1 LKASPEA
8 EIGSI
13 GEVDEPDLQE
23 PKYQVAQ
30 WQKPGTRREYQRRF
44 QIQLK

>member
-30 WQKPGTRREYQRRF
+30 WQKPGTGENIKGDF
-44 QIQLK
+44 KFN